1 MAQRKNSLWFSILG
15 LGFAVAGTDKVFSQ
29 RGYEGMF
36 RNWGWTEDQMRA
48 LGAAEIIGGLLVA
61 PRATRVLGS
70 ALLIAASSAVLSEE
84 LRHGES
90 RHAAPR
96 LGLLLAAATALLPR
110 AAR

>member
-1 MAQRKNSLWFSILG
+1 MAKRNKSFWFSLLG

-48 LGAAEIIGGLLVA
+48 LGAAEIVGGLLVA
-61 PRATRVLGS
+61 PRATRILGA

-90 RHAAPR
+90 RHATPR
-96 LGLLLAAATALLPR
+96 FALLLAAATALLPR